1 MVQVPNIRMQKYKV
15 LCLFTFKTLSYI
27 KSSMLAAQ
35 GKIFELLKKGREDAA
50 LKILYAEVYPKIKG
64 YIRHNNGSL
73 EDAQDAFQEGLAIFY
88 KQWHLGKI
96 DPSKDLE
103 SFLFIVTRNVWF
115 NMLQKSK
122 RDANHID
129 SRELTNT
136 AGDIDL
142 LNLMITEERN
152 QYIGKLLDALG
163 AKCKEILINSI
174 FHKKSMLEIVAEMGY
189 ANENAAKSTNYRCK
203 QKLIELI
210 EGKTEIKNL
219 MTNG

>member
-1 MVQVPNIRMQKYKV
+1 MV
-15 LCLFTFKTLSYI
+15 YI
-27 KSSMLAAQ
+27 NFSMLATQ
-35 GKIFELLKKGREDAA
+35 GKIFELLRKGKEDAA
-50 LKILYAEVYPKIKG
+50 LKILYKEVYPKIRG

-88 KQWHLGKI
+88 KQWHQGKV

-103 SFLFIVTRNVWF
+103 SYLFVVTRNVWF
-115 NMLQKSK
+115 NMLQKNK
-122 RDANHID
+122 RSTNHVDAH
-129 SRELTNT
+129 ELVNT
-136 AGDIDL
+136 AGDTDL
-142 LNLMITEERN
+142 LNLIITEERN

-163 AKCKEILINSI
+163 AKCKEILVNSI
-174 FHKKSMLEIVAEMGY
+174 FYRKTMLEIVAEMGY

-203 QKLIELI
+203 QKLIELL